1 MKTIFKTLVL
11 MLAACGS
18 NAWAD
23 RGDQYLLG
31 KLGFMS
37 VKKNNANALGSIGAL
52 YGYGL
57 TPEVTVEGEVNLGLF
72 GGKYEQKNPND
83 PTPYEHGDYRI
94 WTVAGYGVYRFPLA
108 DATYLKGKLGLLY
121 ENVKRNGEEIGSE
134 TAKGVGLAGGVGVG
148 TRIAEALT
156 LEGEITGIDKDIV
169 FFSLGLHYA
178 FK

>member
-1 MKTIFKTLVL
+1 MQTILKTLVL
-11 MLAACGS
+11 VLAAYGS

-23 RGDQYLLG
+23 RGDQYVLG

-37 VKKNNANALGSIGAL
+37 VKKNNAETLGSIGAL

-57 TPEVTVEGEVNLGLF
+57 TPAITLESEINLGLF
-72 GGKYEQKNPND
+72 GGKYEQKD
-83 PTPYEHGDYRI
+83 KSDSGDYRI
-94 WTVAGYGVYRFPLA
+94 WTVAGYGVYRFLFS
-108 DATYLKGKLGLLY
+108 DVTYLKGKLGLLY
-121 ENVKRNGEEIGSE
+121 ENVKRNGKLEDS
-134 TAKGVGLAGGVGVG
+134 TAKGFGLAGGVGVG
-148 TRIAEALT
+148 TRIADALT

>member
-1 MKTIFKTLVL
+1 MQIILKTLVL
-11 MLAACGS
+11 MLAAYGS

-23 RGDQYLLG
+23 RGDQYVLG

-37 VKKNNANALGSIGAL
+37 VKKGNAETLGSIGAL

-57 TPEVTVEGEVNLGLF
+57 TPAITLESEINLGLF
-72 GGKYEQKNPND
+72 GGKYDQKDTLGNVV
-83 PTPYEHGDYRI
+83 ESGKYRI
-94 WTVAGYGVYRFPLA
+94 WTVAGYGVYRLLFS
-108 DATYLKGKLGLLY
+108 DVTYLKGKLGLLY
-121 ENVKRNGEEIGSE
+121 ENVKHSNDMHGDHV
-134 TAKGVGLAGGVGVG
+134 AKGFGLAGGVGVG
-148 TRIAEALT
+148 TRIADALT